1 MSHTHEQ
8 NDQNSLGLNP
18 WTSQTHKDR
27 QGNTLSGANLA
38 AVELFDEAVEAFSLY
53 RGDPVAL
60 LEKAIEL
67 APDFAMAHILKA
79 HMFALATEPEATA
92 YVKQTLPQMKALPVN
107 DRERSH
113 LTALEKLVM
122 GEWTAAALA
131 LDYHNMSW
139 PFDLVALQVGHL
151 LDFYR
156 ANAVNLRDRI
166 GRALPKW
173 SRAIPGYSLVL
184 GMHAFGLEECGDY
197 ALAEESGK
205 SAIELQPLDA
215 WSHHAVAHVME
226 MQGRTHDGIEW
237 MQARAPH
244 WAGDDSFFQVHNWWH
259 KALFHIDLGQMDEA
273 MALYD
278 GPVRDGKSAVALDL
292 VDASALLWRLHLA
305 GSDVGNRWGELAT
318 AWQQHAD
325 GKLYPFN
332 DWHAC
337 MAYLGAGRDGAVEA
351 ILTAYQDN
359 AYHQIEVGSWAAN
372 TGTLLIKGFTA
383 FWHGDY
389 AVAADYLHRARFIS
403 NRFGGSHAQRDIIDL
418 TLTEATIRG
427 GLTHMA
433 EALANERLALKPHSP
448 VNKSFLMRATAA

>member
-8 NDQNSLGLNP
+8 KDQKTPALNS
-18 WTSQTHKDR
+18 WASVSHKDR
-27 QGNTLSGANLA
+27 QGNALSGANPD
-38 AVELFDEAVEAFSLY
+38 AVELFDKAVEAFSLY
-53 RGDPVAL
+53 RGDPVDL
-60 LEKAIEL
+60 LDKAIKL
-67 APDFAMAHILKA
+67 APGFAMAHILKA
-79 HMFALATEPEATA
+79 YMFALATEPEATA
-92 YVKQTLPQMKALPVN
+92 FVKQIMPQMRALSMN

-113 LTALEKLVM
+113 LAALEKLIA

-131 LDYHNMSW
+131 LDYHNMTW
-139 PFDLVALQVGHL
+139 PFDLAALQVGHL
-151 LDFYR
+151 MDFYR

-173 SRAIPGYSLVL
+173 SQAIPGYSLVL

-205 SAIELQPLDA
+205 TAIDLQPLDS

-226 MQGRTHDGIEW
+226 MQGRAHDGIEW

-273 MALYD
+273 IALYD
-278 GPVRDGKSAVALDL
+278 GPVRDGKSALALDL

-305 GSDVGNRWGELAT
+305 GHDVGNRWGELAT
-318 AWQQHAD
+318 AWEQHAD

-332 DWHAC
+332 DWHAS
-337 MAYLGAGRDGAVEA
+337 MAYLGAGKESAVET
-351 ILTAYQDN
+351 ILTAYKDS
-359 AYHQIEVGSWAAN
+359 AYQRVEVGSWAAG
-372 TGTLLIKGFTA
+372 TGTLLIKGFSA
-383 FWHGDY
+383 FWRGNY
-389 AVAADYLHRARFIS
+389 AEAAENLHQARFIT

-427 GLTHMA
+427 GLSHMA
-433 EALANERLALKPHSP
+433 EALANERLTLKPHSP
-448 VNKSFLMRATAA
+448 VNKNFLMRAKAA

>member
-1 MSHTHEQ
+1 MSHTNGQ
-8 NDQNSLGLNP
+8 SDQNTPGSNP
-18 WTSQTHKDR
+18 WITDVNKDR
-27 QGNTLSGANLA
+27 QGNALSGATPA

-60 LEKAIEL
+60 LDKAIEL
-67 APDFAMAHILKA
+67 APEFAMAQLLKA

-92 YVKQTLPQMKALPVN
+92 FVRQIVPQIKALVMN
-107 DRERSH
+107 ERELSH
-113 LTALEKLVM
+113 LSALEKLIA

-139 PFDLVALQVGHL
+139 PFDLPALQVGHL
-151 LDFYR
+151 IDFYR

-173 SRAIPGYSLVL
+173 SQDISGYSLLL
-184 GMHAFGLEECGDY
+184 GMHSFGLEECGDY
-197 ALAEESGK
+197 GLAEETGK
-205 SAIELQPLDA
+205 LAIDLQPLDA

-226 MQGRTHDGIEW
+226 MQGRAGDGIEW
-237 MQARAPH
+237 MHTRAPH

-259 KALFHIDLGQMDEA
+259 KALFHIDLGQMDDA
-273 MALYD
+273 LALYD

-305 GSDVGNRWGELAT
+305 GHDVGNRWSELAT
-318 AWQQHAD
+318 AWEQHAD

-351 ILTAYQDN
+351 ILKAYKEPGFIQV
-359 AYHQIEVGSWAAN
+359 EVGTWATD
-372 TGTLLIKGFTA
+372 TGAALINGFSA

-389 AVAADYLHRARFIS
+389 ATAAKHLHQARFIT

-427 GLTHMA
+427 GLSHMA
-433 EALANERLALKPHSP
+433 EALANERLTLKPHSP
-448 VNKSFLMRATAA
+448 VNKNFLIRAKAA